1 VANHESSKKRI
12 RQTAKITE
20 RNKHVR
26 STTRTTIKRVRAAVE
41 AGDKKAA
48 EAALSACV
56 RQIDKAVAKGVY
68 PRATGSRYISRL
80 TTHVHGL

>member
-26 STTRTTIKRVRAAVE
+26 STTRTSIKRVRAAVL
-41 AGDKKAA
+41 AGDKKTAA
-48 EAALSACV
+48 AALTACV
-56 RQIDKAVAKGVY
+56 KQIDKAVAKGVY
-68 PRATGSRYISRL
+68 PRRTGSRYISRL
-80 TTHVHGL
+80 AAHVNAL

>member
-26 STTRTTIKRVRAAVE
+26 STTRTSIKKVRSAVE

-48 EAALSACV
+48 QTALSACV

-68 PRATGSRYISRL
+68 PRSTGSRYISRL
-80 TTHVHGL
+80 TVHVSGM

>member
-1 VANHESSKKRI
+1 MANHESSKKRI
-12 RQTAKITE
+12 RQTIKITE

-41 AGDKKAA
+41 AKDKTAA
-48 EAALSACV
+48 TTALAACV
-56 RQIDKAVAKGVY
+56 KQIDKAVAKGVY

-80 TTHVHGL
+80 TIHVNGI